1 MVRDERSVKR
11 RIAFYGRVSTEHEAQ
26 LSALENQMQWY
37 DDQLERH
44 ENWTL
49 VNKYIDRGITGTL
62 AKKRPAFLQMIKDAE
77 RGEFD
82 LIVTREVCRFAR
94 NTVDALDYT
103 RKLRKYGVEVF
114 FVEDNIWTF
123 GSDGELR
130 LTIMAAMA
138 QEESR
143 KVAERVRAGQKISR
157 DNGVLYGNGNILGYE
172 LKRNIDADGKWNPA
186 ENTYV
191 INPEQAE
198 TVRMIYDMYCDGM
211 GYTKICKELE
221 RLGRKDAVG
230 KVSWCAA
237 KIGRILHNM
246 TYVGYKG
253 YLKSYTTD
261 YLEHSRVKNLDK
273 ESYMYV
279 KGDWEPIISEEQWKQ
294 VQELCKTKA
303 QQVGIDNR
311 NIGKRPTTDIWMR
324 KLRCS
329 CGSKYRRN
337 KWRTNMKNNE
347 VVFGYQCYNQ
357 VNNGSLQFREKNGL
371 DTDGYCSIRMVG
383 EWKLHF
389 MSKNILEAL
398 WSDRQQAVEEAI
410 EMIKECYTDETALA
424 DKTYIMQLENQIEK
438 CEKRLKSLLEMRM
451 DGEISKTEYA
461 QIRES
466 VEVEIEE
473 CKTNL
478 LNKKAESVNV
488 DSLDKKLEE
497 MKATMEQYIDFSG
510 DKIPEKILD
519 RLLIQ
524 VVPLG
529 SDRFRWYLNLQN
541 KKNSTIVCGV
551 SGRKNKPVMIEGVE
565 KHPPYFLPS
574 TGSYQS
580 KVGECFYLV

>member
-1 MVRDERSVKR
+1 MVSDDRNIKR
-11 RIAFYGRVSTEHEAQ
+11 RIVFYGRVSTEHEAQ

-44 ENWTL
+44 GNWTL
-49 VNKYIDRGITGTL
+49 VEKYIDRGITGTL
-62 AKKRPAFLQMIKDAE
+62 AKKRPAFTQMIKDAKN
-77 RGEFD
+77 GEFD

-103 RKLRKYGVEVF
+103 RKLRKLGVEVY

-123 GSDGELR
+123 GGDGELR

-143 KVAERVRAGQKISR
+143 KDSERVRAGQKISR
-157 DNGVLYGNGNILGYE
+157 DNGVLYGNGNILGYD
-172 LKRNIDADGKWNPA
+172 LKRNFDDDGKWKPI

-198 TVRMIYDMYCDGM
+198 TVKMIYDMYCAGM

-221 RLGRKDAVG
+221 RRGRKDAVG
-230 KVSWCAA
+230 KVSWCAS
-237 KIGRILHNM
+237 KIGRILHNK
-246 TYVGYKG
+246 TYCGYKV
-253 YLKSYTTD
+253 YLQSYTED
-261 YLEHSRVKNLDK
+261 YLEHSRVKNLDRD
-273 ESYMYV
+273 SYMYV
-279 KGDWEPIISEEQWKQ
+279 KGDWEPIISEEQWNQ
-294 VQELCKTKA
+294 VQELCKTKS

-311 NIGKRPTTDIWMR
+311 NIGKRPATDIWLT

-337 KWRTNMKNNE
+337 KWRTNMKNHE

-357 VNNGSLQFREKNGL
+357 VNNGSRKFREENGL
-371 DTDGYCSIRMVG
+371 DTEGYCSIRMVG

-389 MSKNILEAL
+389 MAKQILESL
-398 WSDRQQAVEEAI
+398 WEDRQEAVEEAI
-410 EMIKECYTDETALA
+410 NMIKECYTDETAIA
-424 DKTYIMQLENQIEK
+424 DRAYISQMESQIQK

-461 QIRES
+461 QHREQ
-466 VEVEIEE
+466 VEEEIEE

-488 DSLDKKLEE
+488 DSLDKVLVE
-497 MKATMEQYIDFSG
+497 MQSTMEQYIDFSG

-519 RLLIQ
+519 RLLIK

-529 SDRFRWYLNLQN
+529 SDRFRWYLNLRN
-541 KKNSTIVCGV
+541 KKNSTIVSGV
-551 SGRKNKPVMIEGVE
+551 EGRKNKPVIIGGVG
-565 KHPPYFLPS
+565 KDLPYFQPS
-574 TGSYQS
+574 TGCYRQ
-580 KVGECFYLV
+580 

>member
-1 MVRDERSVKR
+1 MARDERAIKR

-191 INPEQAE
+191 INAEQAE
-198 TVRMIYDMYCDGM
+198 TVKMIYDMYCDGK

-221 RLGRKDAVG
+221 RLGRKDALG
-230 KVSWCAA
+230 KVSWCAS

-246 TYVGYKG
+246 TYAGYKG

-273 ESYMYV
+273 DSYMYV
-279 KGDWEPIISEEQWKQ
+279 KGDWEPIISEEQWNQ

-303 QQVGIDNR
+303 QQVGIDNKV
-311 NIGKRPTTDIWMR
+311 IGKKPASDIWLR

-347 VVFGYQCYNQ
+347 VVYGYQCYNQ
-357 VNNGSLQFREKNGL
+357 VNNGSLQFRVKNGL
-371 DTDGYCSIRMVG
+371 DTEGYCSIRMVG

-389 MSKNILEAL
+389 MSKMILESL
-398 WSDRQQAVEEAI
+398 WTDRQQAVEDAI
-410 EMIKECYTDETALA
+410 EMIKECYTDETAMA
-424 DKTYIMQLENQIEK
+424 DRAYISQLESQIEK
-438 CEKRLKSLLEMRM
+438 CEKRLRSLLEMRM

-461 QIRES
+461 QIRET
-466 VEVEIEE
+466 VEAEINE

-478 LNKKAESVNV
+478 LNKKAENVNV
-488 DSLDKKLEE
+488 ESLDKKLEE
-497 MKATMEQYIDFSG
+497 MKVTMEQYIDFSG
-510 DKIPEKILD
+510 DKIPEEILD
-519 RLLIQ
+519 KLLIQ

-529 SDRFRWYLNLQN
+529 SDRFRWYLNLRS

-551 SGRKNKPVMIEGVE
+551 SGRKNKPVLIGGVA
-565 KHPPYFLPS
+565 KHPPYFQPS
-574 TGSYQS
+574 TGRDQ
-580 KVGECFYLV
+580 K